1 MDQSSSSDDDDDEH
15 TIDDDDEDQ
24 SKIPDDE
31 KFFVETDEN
40 LQSNNMM
47 DIFRRQSSNSTE
59 EKTSK
64 DTILSSTP
72 ERPTNISF
80 EDHSNQLDLVEQ
92 GIQYNG
98 AMNNNDG
105 DEDSTLEDNFSF
117 LIAKGMLKPA

>member
-1 MDQSSSSDDDDDEH
+1 MDQSSSSDDDEH
-15 TIDDDDEDQ
+15 QIDDDRLE
-24 SKIPDDE
+24 IPEDE
-31 KFFVETDEN
+31 KFFIETDEN

-47 DIFRRQSSNSTE
+47 DIFRRQSTE

-72 ERPTNISF
+72 ERPTNSSF
-80 EDHSNQLDLVEQ
+80 ENQLEFIEQ
-92 GIQYNG
+92 EIQFNG
-98 AMNNNDG
+98 AMNNND